1 MDLNTREC
9 NVKLT
14 KEVLEMSKILLKN
27 EHLKYIEEIVQLT
40 NIHKKKQTKLV
51 FIQGLSKMVIELWGA
66 LER

>member
-40 NIHKKKQTKLV
+40 NIHKKNK
-51 FIQGLSKMVIELWGA
+51 
-66 LER
+66 RN